1 LYPLNPSKLKNPRL
15 NASTIGIAKESKPL
29 GERFGA
35 RRRTSEDPGDFQSY
49 PQQWPCLAGRLA
61 NRNNPWRTFMDAAEK
76 ANRLKDM
83 LSQIAP
89 AGIESV
95 AKPPPMAA
103 NLALESTGPVVDH
116 GTNAESGLSKLA
128 QNRPQDLTGAEVF
141 ALEAIVMPQNRPVV
155 RSRQFL

>member
-1 LYPLNPSKLKNPRL
+1 
-15 NASTIGIAKESKPL
+15 
-29 GERFGA
+29 
-35 RRRTSEDPGDFQSY
+35 
-49 PQQWPCLAGRLA
+49 
-61 NRNNPWRTFMDAAEK
+61 MDAAEK

-95 AKPPPMAA
+95 AKPPRMAA

-116 GTNAESGLSKLA
+116 GANTESGLSKLA